1 MQALTTR
8 RILVGHEVVEVWESP
23 EARLDAT
30 AAALQ
35 RYAKAGAWITL
46 FNALTLRTAPLRT
59 E

>member
-23 EARLDAT
+23 DARIDAT
-30 AAALQ
+30 TAALD
-35 RYAKAGAWITL
+35 RYARTGDWIAL
-46 FNALTLRTAPLRT
+46 FNALVLRSTPLRA